1 MLFCLLNL
9 LLFLTF
15 SLPSRRG
22 IVKVPIDVWGT
33 SVEIPYWWLITI
45 QIWVVL
51 LSGWSKF
58 RARSSSVILRENSGG
73 RRKMSTVFFVFFV
86 ISIPYDTQANSMFVS
101 CIWTKVFRVNEQW
114 VQCEI
119 VVLCPDSILPA
130 AMAGLVQLKERWW
143 ASLCKVKSESLEPIL
158 WNSDW
163 KLRSKVLPVL
173 RKRRAGPWHSS
184 CRTT

>member
-15 SLPSRRG
+15 SLPLRSG
-22 IVKVPIDVWGT
+22 IVEVPNDVWGT
-33 SVEIPYWWLITI
+33 SVEIPYWWRITI

-51 LSGWSKF
+51 LSGLEQIS
-58 RARSSSVILRENSGG
+58 RSFLKRHFAGKIVVGSQNVDCFLD
-73 RRKMSTVFFVFFV
+73 FV

-101 CIWTKVFRVNEQW
+101 CIWKKVFRVNEQW

-130 AMAGLVQLKERWW
+130 TMAGLVQLKERGW

-184 CRTT
+184 CWTT